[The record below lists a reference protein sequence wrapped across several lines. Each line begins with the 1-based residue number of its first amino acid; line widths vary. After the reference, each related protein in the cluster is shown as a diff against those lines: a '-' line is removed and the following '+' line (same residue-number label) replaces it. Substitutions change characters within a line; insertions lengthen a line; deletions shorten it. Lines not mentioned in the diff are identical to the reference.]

1 MPQLSAEKCFADKYD
16 FLGYMFVFLGHV
28 FRQVMSQNLSVPVLE
43 ITEQYMFRKEE
54 KEKLIVY
61 KNQ

>member
-1 MPQLSAEKCFADKYD
+1 
-16 FLGYMFVFLGHV
+16 
-28 FRQVMSQNLSVPVLE
+28 MSQNLSVPVLE

-61 KNQ
+61 KN